1 MILFLDMVDLKSKKI
16 AVLCGGPSGEREVS
30 LRSGKNVY
38 ESLIRQ
44 GFKAVMLDTEPDLV
58 GSLKKEKVDVVF
70 NMLHGKFGEDGTVQ
84 NILEKHGYPYTGSKV
99 KASADSMDKIASK
112 RVWQSKKIPTPKFV
126 PIDGNAPIEKEVEK
140 IKKDL
145 GLPVVIKP
153 VAEGSSLGVSIV
165 KDEKE
170 LEPVLKDTISK
181 FKDVFVEEFI
191 KGQEVTVGILGTNN
205 DLQALPVLELVPK
218 KEFYDYEAKYTKG
231 LTEFILPA
239 RLPKPVYEETQRI
252 ALAAH
257 KALDCYG
264 FSRVDI
270 MVSEDNIPYVHDL
283 NSIPGMTETSD
294 LPAEAAHAGISFDEL
309 VAKILKSAY

>member
-1 MILFLDMVDLKSKKI
+1 MKNLKDKKI
-16 AVLCGGPSGEREVS
+16 AVLCGGRSGERNVS
-30 LRSGKNVY
+30 LRSGRNVHD
-38 ESLIRQ
+38 SLVRQ
-44 GFKAVMLDTEPDLV
+44 GFKVVMLDTDPDLI
-58 GSLKKEKVDVVF
+58 GSLKKEKVDIVF

-84 NILEKHGYPYTGSKV
+84 GLLELHGFPYTGSKV
-99 KASADSMDKIASK
+99 LGSALSMNKIASK
-112 RVWQSKKIPTPKFV
+112 HIWNALKIPTPKYME
-126 PIDGNAPIEKEVEK
+126 INEENSIKKEIEKV
-140 IKKDL
+140 KKL
-145 GLPVVIKP
+145 LSLPIVIKP

-165 KDEKE
+165 KNEKD
-170 LEPVLKDTISK
+170 LEPVLRNTISK

-191 KGQEVTVGILGTNN
+191 KGKEVTVGILGTNN
-205 DLQALPVLELVPK
+205 DLQALPILELVPK

-239 RLPKPVYEETQRI
+239 RLPKPVYEETQKV
-252 ALAAH
+252 ALEAH

-270 MVSEDNIPYVHDL
+270 MVGEDNVPYVHDL

-309 VAKILKSAY
+309 VVKILESAY